1 MNVDVNVG
9 AGTAEPSRGS
19 VAVAAAACVG
29 IAAILA
35 GRALV
40 AQPPDLWFDVDPASD
55 PFPFAGIAPSTGL
68 FLDSLT
74 LVLSAIAVL
83 AMRRGIDRVG
93 AVLVALAAFGGIP
106 VVLHGFGVPDHLW
119 RGLQWL
125 SAIGA
130 AAAFAASMRAMPA
143 QRSRAAR
150 AVVAAILLA
159 AAVPIVARGMIQ
171 VWIEHPQMVAEFRAH
186 KQEILAARGWVEGSP
201 QALTY
206 ERRLLQPEATAWFG
220 LSNVASSAL
229 AACALALTGGALALR
244 RSRPAGSALLA
255 MVAVG
260 AALLVAVNGSK
271 GAIAALVAGSLFAL
285 WSARRSPGARLMG
298 RVAVA
303 CVALVLVAVALRS
316 VVGER
321 LGERSLLYRAHYV
334 QGASHLLT
342 AHPLIG
348 VGPAGFAEG
357 YLAARPDR
365 SPEEVQS
372 AHSAWADWLASLGIL
387 GAAWI
392 ALFGSL
398 VALAARA
405 TASGPAA
412 PVGEGSLA
420 WSRGP
425 VIAALATLAACML
438 AIVPEAPSLDEW
450 TLFWRVLAA
459 VLSAAIAGAL
469 VRAALVGSRAWL
481 AATAGGVLLLAMHA
495 QVEMTLWW
503 PGSVGRTAAI
513 IGVAAGF
520 AVERMSRDRLS
531 SVLASVAALSFLV
544 PAGVGVIGA
553 TRARAAE
560 QVITAAAE
568 PVAAFGLAR
577 LKFAPMPQT
586 PLSDARIQCARLLLD
601 HAPNPWLDRP
611 AVVAAA
617 LQQLASAVGPGTGST
632 AARREEAL
640 AMAHVALE
648 RHRSSAVAGAAALVA
663 ESVRDASG
671 GTAARGTHEE
681 LLRHA
686 AEQQVAAN
694 PRSVNGW
701 SRLAD
706 LAAAQGDATAA
717 RTAAARALA
726 ADDSYELDPMRRIPA
741 AERARL
747 ERLAEP

>member
-1 MNVDVNVG
+1 MNPD

-68 FLDSLT
+68 LLDSLT
-74 LVLSAIAVL
+74 LVLAALAVL
-83 AMRRGIDRVG
+83 AVRRGIDRVG
-93 AVLVALAAFGGIP
+93 AVLVALAAVGGIP
-106 VVLHGFGVPDHLW
+106 VVLHGYGVPDHLW

-125 SAIGA
+125 SAIGGA
-130 AAAFAASMRAMPA
+130 AAIAASMRAMPV

-159 AAVPIVARGMIQ
+159 AAVPMVAHGLIQ

-186 KQEILAARGWVEGSP
+186 KQEILAARGWADGSP

-229 AACALALTGGALALR
+229 AACALVLAGGALALR
-244 RSRPAGSALLA
+244 RARPAGAALLL
-255 MVAVG
+255 MVAG
-260 AALLVAVNGSK
+260 AAALLVAVNGSK
-271 GAIAALVAGSLFAL
+271 GAIAALVVGALFAL

-298 RVAVA
+298 RVAVG
-303 CVALVLVAVALRS
+303 CVALVLVAVALRGL
-316 VVGER
+316 VGER
-321 LGERSLLYRAHYV
+321 LGERSLLFRAQYA
-334 QGASHLLT
+334 QGASQMLA
-342 AHPLIG
+342 AHPLMGI
-348 VGPAGFAEG
+348 GPAGFAEG
-357 YLAARPDR
+357 YLSARPDR

-372 AHSAWADWLASLGIL
+372 AHAAWADWLASLGIL

-392 ALFGSL
+392 ALLGSL

-405 TASGPAA
+405 TASVPAA

-425 VIAALATLAACML
+425 AIAALATLAACTL

-450 TLFWRVLAA
+450 SLFWRVLAA
-459 VLSAAIAGAL
+459 FFSASIAGAL

-503 PGSVGRTAAI
+503 PGSVGRTAAL

-520 AVERMSRDRLS
+520 AVERLTRDRFAV
-531 SVLASVAALSFLV
+531 VLASVAALSFLV
-544 PAGVGVIGA
+544 PAGLGIVGA

-560 QVITAAAE
+560 QVLDAAVR

-577 LKFAPMPQT
+577 LKFAPMPDA
-586 PLSDARIQCARLLLD
+586 PLADARMQCARRLLE

-611 AVVAAA
+611 PLVASA
-617 LQQLASAVGPGTGST
+617 LQQLASAVGPGTGT
-632 AARREEAL
+632 DAARRAEAL
-640 AMAHVALE
+640 ALARVALE
-648 RHRSSAVAGAAALVA
+648 RHPSSVVAGAAALVA
-663 ESVRDASG
+663 ESVRDGAAG
-671 GTAARGTHEE
+671 ADARGAHDE

-686 AEQQVAAN
+686 AELQVAAN
-694 PRSVNGW
+694 PRSVIGW

-706 LAAAQGDATAA
+706 LSAAQGDAAAA
-717 RTAAARALA
+717 RAAAARALA
-726 ADDSYELDPMRRIPA
+726 ADDSYELDPLRRIPA
-741 AERARL
+741 AERTRL
-747 ERLAEP
+747 ERIAAP

>member
-1 MNVDVNVG
+1 MNVD
-9 AGTAEPSRGS
+9 AGTVEPSRGS

-35 GRALV
+35 GRTLV

-68 FLDSLT
+68 LLDSLT
-74 LVLSAIAVL
+74 LVLAALAVL

-93 AVLVALAAFGGIP
+93 AALMVLAAVGGIP

-125 SAIGA
+125 SAIAGA
-130 AAAFAASMRAMPA
+130 AAIAASMRAMPA

-159 AAVPIVARGMIQ
+159 AAVPIVARGLIQ
-171 VWIEHPQMVAEFRAH
+171 MWIEHPQMVAEFRAH
-186 KQEILAARGWVEGSP
+186 KQEILAARGWAEGSP

-206 ERRLLQPEATAWFG
+206 ERRLVQPEATAWFG

-229 AACALALTGGALALR
+229 AACTLVLTGGAIALR
-244 RSRPAGSALLA
+244 RSRPAGAALLA
-255 MVAVG
+255 MVAVA

-271 GAIAALVAGSLFAL
+271 GAIAALVIGALFAL
-285 WSARRSPGARLMG
+285 WSARRSPGALLMG

-303 CVALVLVAVALRS
+303 CVALVLVAVALRG

-321 LGERSLLYRAHYV
+321 LGERSLLFRAHYM
-334 QGASHLLT
+334 QGASQMLT
-342 AHPLIG
+342 AHPLMG

-357 YLAARPDR
+357 YLSARPDR

-372 AHSAWADWLASLGIL
+372 AHAAWADWLASLGIL
-387 GAAWI
+387 GLAWI
-392 ALFGSL
+392 ALLSML

-405 TASGPAA
+405 TASSPAA
-412 PVGEGSLA
+412 PAGEGSLA

-425 VIAALATLAACML
+425 LIAALATLAACML

-450 TLFWRVLAA
+450 SLFWRVLAA
-459 VLSAAIAGAL
+459 FLAASIAGAL

-503 PGSVGRTAAI
+503 PGSVGRTAAL

-520 AVERMSRDRLS
+520 AVERVTRDRFAL
-531 SVLASVAALSFLV
+531 VLASVAACSFLV
-544 PAGVGVIGA
+544 PAGLGIVGA
-553 TRARAAE
+553 TRALAAE
-560 QVITAAAE
+560 QVIAEAAE

-577 LKFAPMPQT
+577 LKFAPMPET
-586 PLSDARIQCARLLLD
+586 SLSDARMQCARRLLE
-601 HAPNPWLDRP
+601 HAPNPWLDRAP
-611 AVVAAA
+611 VVAAA
-617 LQQLASAVGPGTGST
+617 LQQLASAVGPGTGSD
-632 AARREEAL
+632 AARRDEAL
-640 AMAHVALE
+640 ALAHAALE
-648 RHRSSAVAGAAALVA
+648 RHPSSVVAGAAALVA
-663 ESVRDASG
+663 ESVRDAG
-671 GTAARGTHEE
+671 GDAAARGTHEE

-686 AEQQVAAN
+686 AERQVAAN

-701 SRLAD
+701 TRLAD
-706 LAAAQGDATAA
+706 LSAAHGDAAAA

-747 ERLAEP
+747 ERLAAP